1 MNRRRTRRTHHSL
14 HCSPNAERRAETD
27 EWKTSSQKSWRDRG
41 NKENTLET
49 PVEERIPKGTC
60 QTMCP
65 AFEMRQRQAQHRLHQ
80 YEILRG
86 TAKDRQPR
94 ADPLR
99 TVKEYARPAA
109 GKDSTNPSDLRA
121 PDVLQ
126 KTVRYLLDEIATSPN
141 LHPWTEVYGFVFDRL
156 RAVKQDMI
164 IQRLSGTE
172 CVTILEQSV
181 CFLVYAS
188 YRLCGEPLRHFDPKI
203 NDMHVQEN
211 LSWLLDCYV
220 SSSAPND
227 HRKEYE
233 ALNLLYN
240 LGCTKALQ
248 RVMQLPEGLRCAP
261 DISLAL
267 SINHAYLERNPVR
280 LLRLAKK
287 LNFLQTCA
295 LHRHLTSCR
304 RDLLLI
310 YSHGFS
316 SRNCRFPLE
325 KLSDLLDLDTCYTTQ
340 YCQLYG
346 VEINLENKVV
356 FTKSAFAEPEQGKGQ
371 CLQYHNTKTEKLKLI
386 LMGCKVH
393 DSL

>member
-1 MNRRRTRRTHHSL
+1 
-14 HCSPNAERRAETD
+14 
-27 EWKTSSQKSWRDRG
+27 
-41 NKENTLET
+41 
-49 PVEERIPKGTC
+49 VEESVPKGTC

-65 AFEMRQRQAQHRLHQ
+65 AIEMRQRQSQHRLHR
-80 YEILRG
+80 YEILTG
-86 TAKDRQPR
+86 TEKDRQPR

-99 TVKEYARPAA
+99 MVKEYARPAA
-109 GKDSTNPSDLRA
+109 GKDSTNPSELRP

-126 KTVRYLLDEIATSPN
+126 KTVHYLIDEIATSQN
-141 LHPWTEVYGFVFDRL
+141 LHPWTEVVYGFVFDRL

-164 IQRLSGTE
+164 IQRLSGPC
-172 CVTILEQSV
+172 CVTILEQTV

-188 YRLCGEPLRHFDPKI
+188 YRLCGEPLRLYDPKL

-211 LSWLLDCYV
+211 LRWLLDCYV
-220 SSSAPND
+220 SGSAPND
-227 HRKEYE
+227 HQEEYE

-248 RVMQLPEGLRCAP
+248 RVMQLPEGLRCTP

-267 SINHAYLERNPVR
+267 SISHAYLERNPVR

-287 LNFLQTCA
+287 LSFLQMCA
-295 LHRHLTSCR
+295 LHRHLTACR

-325 KLSDLLDLDTCYTTQ
+325 KLSHLLDLDTCYTTQ

-346 VEINLENKVV
+346 VEINLENTVI
-356 FTKSAFAEPEQGKGQ
+356 FTKNAFPELEQGKGH
-371 CLQYHNTKTEKLKLI
+371 CFQYHNTTTDKLKLI
-386 LMGCKVH
+386 MMGCRVH
-393 DSL
+393 KSFSNE